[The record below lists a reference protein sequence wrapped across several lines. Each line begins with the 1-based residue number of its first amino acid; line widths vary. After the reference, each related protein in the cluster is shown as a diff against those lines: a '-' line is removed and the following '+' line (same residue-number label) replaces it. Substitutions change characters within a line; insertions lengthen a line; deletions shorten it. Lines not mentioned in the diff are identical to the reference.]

1 MARNIEIKAR
11 VESIDSMSPRAAAL
25 ADAGPIELVQ
35 DDTFFACQRG
45 RLKLRVL
52 APDKGELIF
61 YRRADLRGPKESFYL
76 LSPTADPDTLRE
88 TLSLAYGQVGRIR
101 KKRTLYLVGR
111 TRIHLDRIEG
121 LGDFIELEVVMEQ
134 DEDLKNG
141 QATALEIMRQLN
153 IFPEQLV
160 EGSYID
166 LLQPSGQSP
175 RFCTF
180 VLNSRMP
187 GARRR

>member
-166 LLQPSGQSP
+166 LLQPS
-175 RFCTF
+175 
-180 VLNSRMP
+180 
-187 GARRR
+187 